1 MNNGKKRATPTVALR
16 LLLCVVILAAGVG
29 GFVVLKKMKRP
40 PRRTE
45 VREHPLAVRVV
56 RVQPRSVAVTVQG
69 YGQVRSRTV
78 VPLSAEVSGRITFI
92 HDRLEAGDVV
102 NRGDV
107 LLRIDERDYR
117 IEYASARDRLAIL
130 RKDRALAE
138 HEFRR
143 VQSLY
148 QGKKVGTLSAV
159 EKAESA
165 LNSVADRIRQLEKSM
180 QLAELKLER
189 CVIRAPFTCRV
200 TGIDVEK
207 DEYVTPGRKLLTL
220 TDDTDLEVKVS
231 LDSRDAVDLLRYR
244 AGGTAARGWFEVV
257 EPVQCRV
264 TWTEDRT
271 ISGSGTL
278 DRVIRFDPETRTVF
292 VAVRLQPGR
301 RGSFPLVD
309 GMFCE
314 VDIPGRTLERVY
326 VLPREAVSF
335 ENTVYLVKDN
345 RLHTRKVQ
353 VARVEKGRAIISSG
367 LAPGDTVI
375 TTRLENPLENS
386 LVRVIGAERD
396 GK

>member
-1 MNNGKKRATPTVALR
+1 MTTPQHASTTVAFR

-29 GFVVLKKMKRP
+29 GFIVLKKMKTP
-40 PRRTE
+40 PRRNA
-45 VREHPLAVRVV
+45 VREHPLAVRVM
-56 RVQPRSVAVTVQG
+56 RVQPRSVAVTVRG

-78 VPLSAEVSGRITFI
+78 VPISAEVSGRITFV
-92 HDRLEAGDVV
+92 HDRMEEGDVV
-102 NRGDV
+102 SRDEI

-117 IEYASARDRLAIL
+117 IEYDSARDRLALL
-130 RKDRALAE
+130 RRDRKLAE
-138 HEFRR
+138 NEFRR
-143 VQSLY
+143 VQALY
-148 QGKKVGTLSAV
+148 ERKKVGTLSAV

-165 LNSVADRIRQLEKSM
+165 LNSIADRIRLLEKNM
-180 QLAELKLER
+180 ELARIKLQR

-207 DEYVTPGRKLLTL
+207 GEYVSPGRKLLTI
-220 TDDTDLEVKVS
+220 TDDSDLEVVVS
-231 LDSRDAVDLLRYR
+231 LDSRDAVELLRYR
-244 AGGTAARGWFEVV
+244 GGGRRPEGWFEVV
-257 EPVQCRV
+257 EPVACLV
-264 TWTEDRT
+264 SWTENRT
-271 ISGSGTL
+271 VSGTGRL
-278 DRVIRFDPETRTVF
+278 DRVVRFDPQTRTVF
-292 VAVRLQPGR
+292 VAVRMQPDR
-301 RGSFPLVD
+301 KTSFPLVD

-314 VDIPGRTLERVY
+314 VEIPGRTLERVY

-335 ENTVYLVKDN
+335 ENTVYVVRDN

-367 LAPGDTVI
+367 LEPGDAVI